1 MAKHIGAPGAYD
13 YGPERIAWLSQ
24 AMTDFVGDHGFVKK
38 LYAEVRRFNVVG
50 DLTRIS
56 GKVTDKF
63 EENGEKL
70 IECALVAHNQ
80 RGETTSFGTGIARL
94 PSKD

>member
-1 MAKHIGAPGAYD
+1 
-13 YGPERIAWLSQ
+13 
-24 AMTDFVGDHGFVKK
+24 MTDFVGDHGFVKK

-63 EENGEKL
+63 EEGGEKL

-94 PSKD
+94 PSRG